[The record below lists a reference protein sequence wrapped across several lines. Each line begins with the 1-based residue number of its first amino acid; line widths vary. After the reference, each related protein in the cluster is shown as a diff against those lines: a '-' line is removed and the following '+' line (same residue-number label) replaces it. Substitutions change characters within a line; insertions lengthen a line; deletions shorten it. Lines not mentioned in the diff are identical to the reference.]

1 MLHNDFMF
9 FGACA
14 LVAFVAFVLG
24 RSVLR
29 KQDLKHAQEKA
40 RIDLKIADDFLAIAT
55 TEQKAKAFD
64 LLLEYHTQCSKE
76 YLEEQDMNLIWGTQH
91 RDQICRMTTY
101 LRAVIENHWMI
112 EGDELVMYYDI
123 WEAQE

>member
-1 MLHNDFMF
+1 MEWFIRIKRGIN
-9 FGACA
+9 
-14 LVAFVAFVLG
+14 
-24 RSVLR
+24 
-29 KQDLKHAQEKA
+29 LK
-40 RIDLKIADDFLAIAT
+40 LADDFLEMAT

-76 YLEEQDMNLIWGTQH
+76 PLGGDMNLIWGTQH

-101 LRAVIENHWMI
+101 LRAVIEDHWMI

-123 WEAQE
+123 WEEQE